1 MPDSINKIILL
12 VDDAPDTIEVLKRNL
27 ESKDYTVFVSYSV
40 QEAIKVLKKAHID
53 LVITDYKMP
62 GATGFE
68 LIRHVKENYKET
80 EIMMIT
86 GYATIEGAV
95 NAVKSGA
102 EEYLSKPF
110 TDEELYKAVERA
122 FHKLELKLKSSG
134 EFIDDEKYSCIMGSG
149 AKAQKLKKEIKS
161 ASKTLGIIFI
171 TGSQGTEIDETA
183 LCIHRL
189 SEKINNRFLVLDFE
203 TINGKKAI
211 KELSGYELKK
221 PHKSFQPGFLDLTS
235 GGTLYLKNIEL
246 ADELCMKYLLKFI
259 KSKNSPKSKSVKK
272 DNSTRNLIFG
282 SEVDLQDFV
291 KAGKFSEE
299 LYYHI
304 SVNRIEIPSLK
315 DRKEDIPG
323 IIYQLIN
330 YFSGNYFVPK
340 ISFSDYAIKLLCDY
354 EWTNNFKELKALI
367 KFLSLTFPGKLI
379 DAPDL
384 PAIIK
389 SSFSENLVYNKTL
402 LEIETEYI
410 KGVLKSV
417 NNNKSKAAQILNLDR
432 KTIREKLK

>member
-1 MPDSINKIILL
+1 MTDSESKKILL

-27 ESKDYTVFVSYSV
+27 ESKGNIVFTSYSV
-40 QEAIKVLKKAHID
+40 QEAIKVLKKVAVD

-122 FHKLELKLKSSG
+122 FHKLELRLSATKDFN
-134 EFIDDEKYSCIMGSG
+134 EDEKFEGIWGSG
-149 AKAQKLKKEIKS
+149 RKAQKLKKEIKT
-161 ASKTLGIIFI
+161 ASKNSEPLLI
-171 TGSQGTEIDETA
+171 TGSQGTETDETA
-183 LCIHRL
+183 ISIHRL
-189 SEKINNRFLVLDFE
+189 SNRSSKRFLTIDFE
-203 TINGKKAI
+203 TVNGKNAI
-211 KELSGYELKK
+211 RELDGYERKK
-221 PHKSFQPGFLDLTS
+221 PDKSFQPGFLDLTS
-235 GGTLYLKNIEL
+235 GGTLYLKNIEF
-246 ADELCMKYLLKFI
+246 ADEGCQKYLLKLI
-259 KSKNSPKSKSVKK
+259 KSESRKQAKPETKGNYARKLLFS
-272 DNSTRNLIFG
+272 
-282 SEVDLQDFV
+282 SEVDLQELI
-291 KAGKFSEE
+291 KADKFNED
-299 LYYHI
+299 LYFLI
-304 SVNRIEIPSLK
+304 SKYRIEIPALK
-315 DRKEDIPG
+315 ERKEDITV
-323 IIYQLIN
+323 IIHQLIN
-330 YFSGNYFVPK
+330 YFSEKYYKPK
-340 ISFSDYAIKLLCDY
+340 ISFSDYAINLLTEY
-354 EWTNNFKELKALI
+354 EWTNNYREIKSLI
-367 KFLSLTFPGKLI
+367 KFLTLSFPGKII

-389 SSFSENLVYNKTL
+389 SSISENRVYNKTL
-402 LEIETEYI
+402 LEIEQEYV

-417 NNNKSKAAQILNLDR
+417 NNNKSKAAKILNLDR